1 MLPLLARQLRPAP
14 ALPYFTSLQC
24 SLLTFVAL
32 YLCRTRKNRRTARAP
47 SPSSLPRCLFH
58 PSVSFI
64 SPPWPPHSLPQHRS
78 VLLAMCLHSRAAA
91 YGHPCAQLCTMLS
104 HLQDPGSAA
113 FVTTVIRLF
122 QMPNTLFYRSA
133 RTRRRR
139 SSSALRLSHSHHC
152 TVHEPAGGQGPGGA
166 DVPLPFNS
174 AFHNFIFP
182 VISTIQVGKDQAA
195 QEFLGRLDSDS
206 LIGAPLTQTTFQR
219 ERMQEMDAC
228 ALRTDGTTVP
238 LG

>member
-1 MLPLLARQLRPAP
+1 MQNAEKSPYGPGAVAFEFAQVPFSPLGFLHFTTLATTFSSAAP
-14 ALPYFTSLQC
+14 IC
-24 SLLTFVAL
+24 SPCHVSAQ
-32 YLCRTRKNRRTARAP
+32 
-47 SPSSLPRCLFH
+47 SSCCLW
-58 PSVSFI
+58 PSVCATLYDAF
-64 SPPWPPHSLPQHRS
+64 SLTRPRQRS
-78 VLLAMCLHSRAAA
+78 IRHHCDSAFSNAKHPILQVGKDQAAQEFL
-91 YGHPCAQLCTMLS
+91 G
-104 HLQDPGSAA
+104 
-113 FVTTVIRLF
+113 
-122 QMPNTLFYRSA
+122 
-133 RTRRRR
+133 
-139 SSSALRLSHSHHC
+139 LRLSHSHHC

-195 QEFLGRLDSDS
+195 QEFLGRLDSDP